1 MSTPCNL
8 KISEL
13 SLPDFCEK
21 VTSGVRRLLF
31 IPKDDI
37 EAINAV
43 IAAEPEEFEDFVVVG
58 SPTMEQRAITVKSGC
73 EFAEIFSQRD
83 LGELKY
89 AVQGSAA
96 GNRSFHATIEVHHPG
111 FRRKMLAFLA
121 IAANLEF
128 VMLVQL
134 SNGEWHMLGDVD
146 RGATLAD
153 GVEATSGKTA
163 SDPNGATMVFEYDCP
178 LPRIMFSGWSPDDE
192 TFGVE
197 MFRVAWLLADE
208 NGVVLTDEN
217 DLPIEITVY

>member
-8 KISEL
+8 SISDL
-13 SLPDFCEK
+13 QLPEFCEN

-37 EAINAV
+37 ETINAV
-43 IAAEPEEFEDFVVVG
+43 IAAQPNEFEDFVIVG
-58 SPTMEQRAITVKSGC
+58 SPAMTQKAIIVKSGC
-73 EFAEIFSQRD
+73 EFGEISTQKD

-96 GNRSFHATIEVHHPG
+96 GNRSFHVTIEIHHPG
-111 FRRKMLAFLA
+111 FRRAVLGFLA

-128 VMLVQL
+128 VLLAQL
-134 SNGEWHMLGDVD
+134 SNGDWHLLGDLD

-153 GVEATSGKTA
+153 GVEATSGKAIT
-163 SDPNGATMVFEYDCP
+163 DQNGATMTFEYDCP

-197 MFRVAWLLADE
+197 MFRIAWLLADE